1 MPSVGPPAR
10 RRHSHESGAA
20 APERYNHPEN
30 RNLAFGS
37 QRSNMSSTDDT
48 GVPPGPAPGKPPVH
62 HTGIGGRI
70 RNYFLTGLVVAGPLA
85 ITVWLTWSF
94 ITWVDDLVRPFVPVA
109 YRPETYLPGKI
120 PGTGLIIA
128 FVALTLL
135 GFLTANLVGRTLV
148 EAGER
153 LLDRM
158 PLVRSLYK
166 GLKQVFETLFSES
179 GSSFRTVGLVEFP
192 APGMWSLVF
201 LSQRPSKEIVARL
214 PSREEHVSVFLPCTP
229 NPTTGFFFYV
239 ARSAVIELD
248 LPVEAAAKLI
258 MSAGLI
264 QPGNGDSAKKLAA
277 LAEAAKAA
285 TAARVEHAP
294 EREGKTG
301 LVS

>member
-1 MPSVGPPAR
+1 
-10 RRHSHESGAA
+10 
-20 APERYNHPEN
+20 
-30 RNLAFGS
+30 
-37 QRSNMSSTDDT
+37 MSSTDNP
-48 GVPPGPAPGKPPVH
+48 GVPPGPAAGKPPVH
-62 HTGIGGRI
+62 QTGIGGRI

-128 FVALTLL
+128 LVALTLL

-201 LSQRPSKEIVARL
+201 LSQRPSKEIVAHL

-248 LPVEAAAKLI
+248 IPVEAAAKLI

-264 QPGNGDSAKKLAA
+264 QPGNGDSPKKLAA

-285 TAARVEHAP
+285 RAARVEHAP
-294 EREGKTG
+294 EREDKVG
-301 LVS
+301 